1 MSAEEARQRLRRA
14 HAWLCALAS
23 GAAPRVPA
31 VKLCGLTRAADVDA
45 ALTAGADML
54 GFVTDVPGSRRSV
67 SAEQLA
73 ELCARTHAA
82 GAGPSVAGTGASPS
96 ATGPWCVG
104 VFVDEPPER
113 LAELLACAG
122 PAGPDLVQLH
132 GHEDAAYV
140 AELRR
145 LLACES
151 VEVGVIQAFRI
162 RTASDVARANAS
174 SADMVLLDA
183 GAGCG
188 ETFDWRLAR
197 LCTRPFFLAGGLAP
211 ENLREAAAQVRPW
224 GVDMSSGI
232 ETGGAKD
239 PRKMTAAVRA
249 VRGEEGAETHA

>member
-1 MSAEEARQRLRRA
+1 MNAGESRRRLRRA
-14 HAWLCALAS
+14 RAWLCALAS
-23 GAAPRVPA
+23 VAAPRVPA

-67 SAEQLA
+67 SAERLA

-82 GAGPSVAGTGASPS
+82 GAGV
-96 ATGPWCVG
+96 TGPWCAG

-113 LAELLACAG
+113 LAELLTCADS
-122 PAGPDLVQLH
+122 AGPDLVQLH

-140 AELRR
+140 VELRR
-145 LLACES
+145 LLAREGA
-151 VEVGVIQAFRI
+151 EVGVIQAFRI
-162 RTASDVARANAS
+162 CTASDVARANAS

-239 PRKMTAAVRA
+239 PQKMTAAVRA
-249 VRGEEGAETHA
+249 VRGEKGAGTHA

>member
-1 MSAEEARQRLRRA
+1 MSAGEARGRLRRA
-14 HAWLCALAS
+14 RAWLCALAS

-31 VKLCGLTRAADVDA
+31 VKLCGLTRASDVDA
-45 ALTAGADML
+45 ALMAGADML
-54 GFVTDVPGSRRSV
+54 GFATDVPASRRSV
-67 SAEQLA
+67 SVGRLA
-73 ELCARTHAA
+73 ELCAHAHAA
-82 GAGPSVAGTGASPS
+82 GAGTGA
-96 ATGPWCVG
+96 AGPWCVG

-113 LAELLACAG
+113 LAGLLACAG
-122 PAGPDLVQLH
+122 SAGPDLVQLH

-145 LLACES
+145 LLAREGA
-151 VEVGVIQAFRI
+151 EVGVIQAFRV

-174 SADMVLLDA
+174 PADMVLLDA

-249 VRGEEGAETHA
+249 VRGEEGAGTHA